1 MAKKKVKKG
10 QRELDGSDEEELEM
24 QDEKGNSGRLRYFEG
39 KGEEKFVLSKLFPS
53 FVLAE
58 KLPAI

>member
-10 QRELDGSDEEELEM
+10 QRELDGSEEEM
-24 QDEKGNSGRLRYFEG
+24 QDDKGNSGRLRYFEG

-53 FVLAE
+53 FVLSE

>member
-10 QRELDGSDEEELEM
+10 QRELDGSEEEM
-24 QDEKGNSGRLRYFEG
+24 QDDKGNSGRLRYFEG